1 MQTGRMSGIRRS
13 RPSSCCS
20 LMCWNLMSLRASCY
34 IPPVIISRICFA
46 VIIPY
51 QFILCNRDNFCDF
64 RICFISYI
72 PNFTERS
79 PVLSVLLAALS
90 FALFRFRLPEAQV
103 NTGVRIVYILSCLA
117 GGILAGRAM
126 KTRRFFWGLL
136 IGALYFLLLLLMSYL
151 QAGKLASAPQ
161 SILGILMLC
170 LGSGMAGGMLS

>member
-1 MQTGRMSGIRRS
+1 MAAFPASLSGKPVTGRFFDQTRNSPYNHTTVGVSLKTSVYSKPRISGCCFHSSGFLLCRMSCMQTGRMSGIRRS

-51 QFILCNRDNFCDF
+51 QFLLCNRDNFCDF

-79 PVLSVLLAALS
+79 PVLCFLKMYGVLYAH
-90 FALFRFRLPEAQV
+90 FFLP
-103 NTGVRIVYILSCLA
+103 T
-117 GGILAGRAM
+117 
-126 KTRRFFWGLL
+126 
-136 IGALYFLLLLLMSYL
+136 
-151 QAGKLASAPQ
+151 
-161 SILGILMLC
+161 
-170 LGSGMAGGMLS
+170 